1 MEDKILCFSTLEMI
15 KWLNKFDAIH
25 QKYLIPEQSD
35 QTLEQ
40 KVASFRVS
48 IYPLEQNEQNGFLQK
63 MPTGFVGKTMES
75 IYGARPQEK
84 LQSAQAYAIVKKVFI
99 NEFLNIKGLELLFK
113 ENYYP
118 FEWDMHLEYN
128 FEKGES
134 NYYRDHMEH
143 QIRNMYM
150 ILELLNSEELGFM
163 RNTKNI
169 LMDSAASKLSKYV
182 SSRFKSFC
190 DDCVLSEKRKAV
202 LYEGALLFFSRQIFK
217 KWNILKGMGLPDLN
231 DKNVLL
237 SDYCRHDLFS
247 QEIKDGGFC
256 TDIFLTLSPISEYGV
271 WDLLNRAFL
280 NNDDDKDRFVRAYVR
295 CYSLEY
301 IIRSAG
307 IISAL
312 FHDISYPL
320 CFYMQMQKR
329 IGEYLPS
336 MNAFTHTE
344 EADLDRILS
353 LLQPSLL
360 YTLVGGNELRDFL
373 KKHQKKYDHGV
384 LSSVT
389 LLLSLYE
396 SGLIHSLPQ
405 DKQLAVE
412 LAAVAIYNHNYG
424 YRITGDRKSTY
435 YRPVFIQNPISYLL
449 KMCDEMQEWNRK
461 YFEISGDSQQV
472 YCPDCKM
479 PILKYAEVKFDS
491 AVNKNCDPYSVQNKC
506 FCGCKEY
513 DNFEFFP
520 SRDMYVV
527 STCDTLQV
535 YPVLRGSSPKEMDLV
550 FQFGYSPMKLLHMSR
565 ISATYSWYR
574 ANELSKLKLM
584 LSNQRFYSNETIK
597 EGKILNIYLS
607 YIMSNNPLFLKA
619 IILLMYLIRCF
630 IGEESWKKYLGGSDI
645 LTLLPEE
652 IKKAI
657 DYLSKNIFI
666 NTKRDDISVFQKNK
680 KQLLNIQKDPI
691 TAAYL
696 VLNKDFLPIKEMKEQ
711 YRLRYPKGRQNIEK
725 ILNDVMQSN
734 ENALIDC
741 LISRTE
747 CTPSFG
753 LDKIKEKLKKYL
765 ELSRYIYASFRKKQK
780 KEDMLNALETLLNV
794 SGSSTD
800 SFNSLLY
807 RLLDDFCDIISKQ
820 QNLFDGPFTI
830 DTEKYQNQ
838 YKTEEDLPV
847 IVEKYCYPANWYKGS
862 PKEYNNFAEDNIDY
876 YSDLFLFE
884 KISAA
889 LDPLSCP

>member
-1 MEDKILCFSTLEMI
+1 MEDRLLCFSTQEMI
-15 KWLNKFDAIH
+15 KWLNKFDAIQ

-40 KVASFRVS
+40 KVTSFRVS

-99 NEFLNIKGLELLFK
+99 NEFLNIKGLELLFN

-128 FEKGES
+128 FEKGEP

-150 ILELLNSEELGFM
+150 IMELLNSDELGFM

-182 SSRFKSFC
+182 SSRFQSFC
-190 DDCVLSEKRKAV
+190 DDCVLSEKRKSV
-202 LYEGALLFFSRQIFK
+202 LYEGALLFFSHQIFN
-217 KWNILKGMGLPDLN
+217 KWKILKEEVSSDPN
-231 DKNVLL
+231 KKNVLL
-237 SDYCRHDLFS
+237 SDYCRRDLFS
-247 QEIKDGGFC
+247 QEIKDGDFC
-256 TDIFLTLSPISEYGV
+256 TDVFLTLSPISEYGV
-271 WDLLNRAFL
+271 WDVLNRAFL
-280 NNDDDKDRFVRAYVR
+280 NNADDKDRFVRAYVR

-307 IISAL
+307 MISAL

-336 MNAFTHTE
+336 MNAFTHTG

-360 YTLVGGNELRDFL
+360 YMLVGGNELRDFL

-424 YRITGDRKSTY
+424 YHITGNENSTY

-461 YFEISGDSQQV
+461 YLEISGNRQQI

-479 PILKYAEVKFDS
+479 PILKYAEVEFDS
-491 AVNKNCDPYSVQNKC
+491 GVKNNCDPYSVQNKC

-535 YPVLRGSSPKEMDLV
+535 YPMVRKSSPGISPKEMDLV
-550 FQFGYSPMKLLHMSR
+550 FEFGYSPMKLLHMAR

-574 ANELSKLKLM
+574 AKELSNLKLM
-584 LSNQRFYSNETIK
+584 LSNQRFYTNKAKSEDA
-597 EGKILNIYLS
+597 ILNIYLS

-619 IILLMYLIRCF
+619 NILLMYLIRCF
-630 IGEESWKKYLGGSDI
+630 IGEENWKKYLGGSDI
-645 LTLLPEE
+645 IALFPEE
-652 IKKAI
+652 IKEVI
-657 DYLSKNIFI
+657 DKLSEN
-666 NTKRDDISVFQKNK
+666 NTNNDRKTVFQNNLYQLQKSQKN
-680 KQLLNIQKDPI
+680 L
-691 TAAYL
+691 
-696 VLNKDFLPIKEMKEQ
+696 
-711 YRLRYPKGRQNIEK
+711 
-725 ILNDVMQSN
+725 
-734 ENALIDC
+734 
-741 LISRTE
+741 
-747 CTPSFG
+747 
-753 LDKIKEKLKKYL
+753 
-765 ELSRYIYASFRKKQK
+765 
-780 KEDMLNALETLLNV
+780 
-794 SGSSTD
+794 
-800 SFNSLLY
+800 
-807 RLLDDFCDIISKQ
+807 
-820 QNLFDGPFTI
+820 
-830 DTEKYQNQ
+830 
-838 YKTEEDLPV
+838 
-847 IVEKYCYPANWYKGS
+847 
-862 PKEYNNFAEDNIDY
+862 
-876 YSDLFLFE
+876 
-884 KISAA
+884 
-889 LDPLSCP
+889 